1 MNALLALP
9 EATETGTTTTAGKE
23 TSATEDPP
31 TLSPSSEEAR
41 NALLLQL
48 ATKTGTTTTTGKEN
62 ATDTEDPSTFT
73 SPLALEDSGMSQD
86 HDHNYNILSE
96 HSHSRRVDILT
107 EGQHYLGISL
117 LVYQYSHLRELC
129 RMGHTRITFEEMDVN
144 ATAKTMTHNSWN
156 QPTATRKEFCQRRT
170 NLFGSIFSSVTT
182 DLLQQ
187 QRQQQSHQYL
197 HNKTKTASDI
207 ISITIDE
214 IGLCTT
220 CDHSSVD
227 DDVDARHS
235 VDVGLIVGATPE
247 YEKRYDHLNFLLY
260 L

>member
-1 MNALLALP
+1 MSRVTAYCSVHAPAL
-9 EATETGTTTTAGKE
+9 TI
-23 TSATEDPP
+23 
-31 TLSPSSEEAR
+31 
-41 NALLLQL
+41 
-48 ATKTGTTTTTGKEN
+48 TKTGTTTTTGKEN
-62 ATDTEDPSTFT
+62 ATITEDPSTST
-73 SPLALEDSGMSQD
+73 SPLEDSGMSQYHD
-86 HDHNYNILSE
+86 HDDKILSE
-96 HSHSRRVDILT
+96 LSHSRRVDILT

-129 RMGHTRITFEEMDVN
+129 RMGHTRITFKEMDVI
-144 ATAKTMTHNSWN
+144 SQGDGCN
-156 QPTATRKEFCQRRT
+156 QPTATCKEFRQRRT
-170 NLFGSIFSSVTT
+170 NLFGSTFSSVTT

-214 IGLCTT
+214 LGLVTI
-220 CDHSSVD
+220 CDHTSVD
-227 DDVDARHS
+227 DDEELIDGAEVGLDDTSRSRA

-260 L
+260 VS